1 MARSTQRRKRKH
13 KEKTTTAPLW
23 LGMLSQYE
31 PRLNEGRGNRTE
43 TQLRMIQQALTFGF
57 FSQEQLESLAAY
69 ARVILQ
75 AAFEVRSQEAKDKAQ
90 AIWLAYKDIASRKD
104 KTGKYGVDAECRA
117 VLWDAIEYVST
128 WARKQSEGTIDRAID
143 IIESSIVF
151 DAQATCAGRSLI

>member
-1 MARSTQRRKRKH
+1 MAKSKAHRNRNH

-23 LGMLSQYE
+23 LGLLSQYE
-31 PRLNEGRGNRTE
+31 PRLDHSRGNRTE

-90 AIWLAYKDIASRKD
+90 AIWLVYKDIVGRKD

-143 IIESSIVF
+143 IVESKIVF
-151 DAQATCAGRSLI
+151 EAQATCAGRPLA

>member
-1 MARSTQRRKRKH
+1 MAKSKAHRNRKH

-23 LGMLSQYE
+23 LGLLSQYE
-31 PRLNEGRGNRTE
+31 PRLDHSRGNRTE

-90 AIWLAYKDIASRKD
+90 AIWLTYKDIARRKD

-143 IIESSIVF
+143 IVELKIVF
-151 DAQATCAGRSLI
+151 EAQATCAGRPLA

>member
-1 MARSTQRRKRKH
+1 MAKSKAQRNRKH

-23 LGMLSQYE
+23 LGLLSQYE
-31 PRLNEGRGNRTE
+31 PRLDHSRGNRTE

-90 AIWLAYKDIASRKD
+90 AIWLVYKDIVGRKD

-117 VLWDAIEYVST
+117 VLWDAIAYVST

-143 IIESSIVF
+143 IVESKIVF
-151 DAQATCAGRSLI
+151 EAQATCAGRPLA